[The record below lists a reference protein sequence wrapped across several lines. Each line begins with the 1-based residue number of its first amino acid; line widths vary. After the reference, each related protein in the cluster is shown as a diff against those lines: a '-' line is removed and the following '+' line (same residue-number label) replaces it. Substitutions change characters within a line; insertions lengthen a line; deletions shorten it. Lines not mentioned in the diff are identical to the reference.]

1 MCESDILSLDDAEK
15 AYMLLVSLY
24 LDSDA
29 EHRELMRK
37 KWDFGYAWKFPNP
50 FRLACRIGERYEP
63 QQRIEASLAYESL
76 EDSPLTREHL
86 VGLAIEYHSC
96 LLAGIDPSVPF
107 TKVAQASTDNV
118 ANRIIG
124 FLQRPAESLSLE
136 AFMLTPR
143 KDKNGEWEIPW
154 PV

>member
-1 MCESDILSLDDAEK
+1 MCESEILCLEDAEE
-15 AYMLLVSLY
+15 AYMLLVALY
-24 LDSDA
+24 LESDTRR
-29 EHRELMRK
+29 RESMRQ
-37 KWDFGYAWKFPNP
+37 KWDYGYAWKFPNP
-50 FRLACRIGERYEP
+50 FRLACRIGEKYEP

-86 VGLAIEYHSC
+86 VGLAIKFHSC
-96 LLAGIDPSVPF
+96 LLAGIDPSIPF
-107 TKVAQASTDNV
+107 TKVARVSTDNV
-118 ANRIIG
+118 ANRIID
-124 FLQRPAESLSLE
+124 FLHRPVDSLSLK

>member
-1 MCESDILSLDDAEK
+1 MCESDFLRLDDAEE
-15 AYMLLVSLY
+15 AYMLLASLY
-24 LDSDA
+24 LESDA
-29 EHRELMRK
+29 GRREQMRK
-37 KWDFGYAWKFPNP
+37 KWDYGYEWKYPNP
-50 FRLACRIGERYEP
+50 FRLACRIDEKHEP
-63 QQRIEASLAYESL
+63 QQRIEASLVYSSL

-96 LLAGIDPSVPF
+96 LLAGIDPSAPF
-107 TKVAQASTDNV
+107 TKVARASSENV
-118 ANRIIG
+118 ANRILD
-124 FLQRPAESLSLE
+124 FLHRPPDSLSLE